1 MSRILI
7 ATLAAAV
14 ALPVL
19 AAEPSDQF
27 IDDRS
32 SPQRVV
38 TSLYNAIDRH
48 EYLRGWSYFA
58 DDAAPP
64 YEQFRDGY
72 ADTENVTLRIGDV
85 QSEGAAGSI
94 HSSVPV
100 AIEATQTD
108 GSKSVFTGCY
118 LLTQVQPGAQDTP
131 PFRPIQIDSG
141 KLEQSDQPFDDA
153 MGTCTMP

>member
-7 ATLAAAV
+7 AALAAAI

-32 SPQRVV
+32 SPSRVV

-58 DDAAPP
+58 PDGAPP
-64 YEQFRDGY
+64 YEEFRDGY
-72 ADTENVTLRIGDV
+72 AETENVALRIGDV

-100 AIEATQTD
+100 AIEATGTD
-108 GSKSVFTGCY
+108 GGKAVFTGCY

-141 KLEQSDQPFDDA
+141 TLEDSDQPFDEA
-153 MGTCTMP
+153 MGTCEAP